1 MQFTLNSKPTQ
12 KPKPTPSQSIPIKSF
27 NPDPKSDSDSD
38 EIKKTNKDLIKSS
51 LYQQAQNSQL
61 SSALSEDPTLLCYDL
76 YKAKVDQEK
85 SLIESN
91 REAKYHDNIKQHA
104 EFKKRERLI
113 LNERYESKLRE
124 LEKEEFGETEE
135 YFTQSYIEFMKQ
147 NKVFELHLDRIDK
160 QSELTSI
167 SSKNPDMFLNR
178 LTACDG
184 VEEACVKRAK
194 ISDVLDELPCV
205 VTSVS
210 DKRTDSQVQ
219 NARDRYLSRKG
230 LKLNNK

>member
-1 MQFTLNSKPTQ
+1 MQFTLKSKPTQ
-12 KPKPTPSQSIPIKSF
+12 KPNPSPSIPTKSF
-27 NPDPKSDSDSD
+27 NPDSKSDSDSD

-61 SSALSEDPTLLCYDL
+61 YSALSEDPTIICYDL

-91 REAKYHDNIKQHA
+91 KESKYHDNIKQHA

-113 LNERYESKLRE
+113 LKERYESKLRE

-147 NKVFELHLDRIDK
+147 NKVFELHLDKIDK
-160 QSELTSI
+160 LSELTSI
-167 SSKNPDMFLNR
+167 NSKNPDMFLNR
-178 LTACDG
+178 LTTCES
-184 VEEACVKRAK
+184 VEDTCVKKPK
-194 ISDVLDELPCV
+194 ISEILNELPSV
-205 VTSVS
+205 VNEVS
-210 DKRTDSQVQ
+210 DKRTESQVQ
-219 NARDRYLSRKG
+219 NARERYLSRKG
-230 LKLNNK
+230 VKLNNK